1 MAKMA
6 QWTIGCI
13 SAALAFAVP
22 APLRADGAPPA
33 AAVADPVYDAQKAAF
48 DALPEADRRAIQ
60 DAMVWSGR
68 YVGVVDGVFGK
79 RTRDSIV
86 AYQASLKIPANGLI
100 DAAQAA
106 AMASGAQKAR
116 AAVRFQTFA
125 DARTGMKI
133 GAPLKILEK
142 RIAGEGGGVRLTN
155 GDGSITLELSS
166 ALGDEARLGAMF
178 AALTAEAPGRRIT
191 LKISRPDFFVVSGE
205 EAGRK
210 FYQRAVKA
218 PPSWPDPSAIRGFRI
233 AYPAAQSAE
242 LDRIVVAVADSFE
255 PFPASAAPAG
265 SGPLA
270 ASPGP
275 APGPTP
281 APMRVATLAA
291 TGLIVAPGQALSAIG
306 PAECPNPSI
315 DGKPAK
321 FIRDDREAGLSL
333 LAGEFAPGLSVRPPS
348 FGAIGPDLVALSFAT
363 EEPGGRIVLDVAAA
377 SPLASSAPDRPA
389 LLASLSRNAGGA
401 PVFDRAGGLVA
412 VIAQSPEDPKR
423 VAGVAP
429 VAPHGAIDGDRIRR
443 FLSLPSDA
451 PAAAGD
457 RRLGAGQ
464 IAAAERPF
472 VVAVSCLQ

>member
-6 QWTIGCI
+6 QWTVGCF
-13 SAALAFAVP
+13 SVALALAAP
-22 APLRADGAPPA
+22 APLRADGTPPA

-60 DAMVWSGR
+60 DALVWSGR
-68 YVGVVDGVFGK
+68 YVGVVDGVFGR

-86 AYQASLKIPANGLI
+86 AYQASLKIPATGLI

-106 AMASGAQKAR
+106 AMASVAQKAR
-116 AAVRFQTFA
+116 AAVRFQSIA
-125 DARTGMKI
+125 DARTGVKLE
-133 GAPLKILEK
+133 APLKILDK
-142 RIAGEGGGVRLTN
+142 RVAGEGGGAKLTN
-155 GDGSITLELSS
+155 GDGSVTLELSS
-166 ALGDEARLGAMF
+166 AAGGEAKLGALF
-178 AALTAEAPGRRIT
+178 AALTAEAPGRKIT

-205 EAGRK
+205 ESGRK
-210 FYQRAVKA
+210 FYQRTAKA

-255 PFPASAAPAG
+255 PFPAPAEPAG
-265 SGPLA
+265 LGTLA

-275 APGPTP
+275 AP
-281 APMRVATLAA
+281 APPRLAGLAA
-291 TGLIVAPGQALSAIG
+291 TALIVAPGQALSAIG
-306 PAECPNPSI
+306 AAECPNPSI

-321 FIRDDREAGLSL
+321 FIRDDRTAGLSL
-333 LAGEFAPGLSVRPPS
+333 LSGEFEPGVSVPAPS
-348 FGAIGPDLVALSFAT
+348 FGTIGPDLIALSFAT
-363 EEPGGRIVLDVAAA
+363 EEPGGRVVLDVAAA
-377 SPLASSAPDRPA
+377 SPLASSAQDSPA
-389 LLASLSRNAGGA
+389 FLASLSRTAGGA